1 MRTFRIWMAL
11 VVAILLVAAGATVLD
26 LHERER
32 RLTVMFSRTTSLY
45 EGAAVKVLGVKVGR
59 VTRIEV
65 DGTEVA
71 VTMTYDRDV
80 LLPKDV
86 HAMIVPP
93 SLVGD
98 RFVQLAPAYLDGPV
112 LPDDSRLGVER
123 SGVPLELDDT
133 FEGLDELAVGLGPDG
148 ANRDGALSDLLASSA
163 EALDGNG
170 ELYRE
175 TVTELAAALDTLA
188 TSSDDASATV
198 TNLDTTTKT
207 LAGSD
212 EEIRAVVTAL
222 ATIGVQLNGQRGDIK
237 AAVVQLRLAPRALAD
252 FVHGNRGNLD
262 RTIADLTAV
271 VDQVD
276 DHSAEVGEVLSLT
289 PAGLSNLIES
299 FVPINSKIEDVTK
312 LDPAARAGSLV
323 LRANLLDSLDVTL
336 ATVFDTICAEF
347 PADLKVQLAGICGA
361 LRSAGG
367 DIGKVLDMLV
377 HASPDGI
384 LQLSGART
392 TTLPGLLT
400 GGVE

>member
-1 MRTFRIWMAL
+1 
-11 VVAILLVAAGATVLD
+11 
-26 LHERER
+26 
-32 RLTVMFSRTTSLY
+32 
-45 EGAAVKVLGVKVGR
+45 
-59 VTRIEV
+59 
-65 DGTEVA
+65 
-71 VTMTYDRDV
+71 MTYDRDV
-80 LLPKDV
+80 RLPKDV

-98 RFVQLAPAYLDGPV
+98 RFVQLAPAYVGGPV
-112 LPDDSRLGVER
+112 LADDARLGVER

-133 FEGLDELAVGLGPDG
+133 YQGLDELAVGLGPEG
-148 ANRDGALSDLLASSA
+148 ANQEGALSALVASSA

-198 TNLDTTTKT
+198 TNLNTTTKT

-222 ATIGVQLNGQRGDIK
+222 AAIGVQLNGQRGDIK
-237 AAVVQLRLAPRALAD
+237 AAVEQLRQALETLAD

-271 VDQVD
+271 VDQLD
-276 DHSAEVGEVLSLT
+276 DHNAEIGEVISLT

-323 LRANLLDSLDVTL
+323 LRANLLDNLDVTL
-336 ATVFDTICAEF
+336 ATLFDTVCAEF
-347 PADLKVQLAGICGA
+347 PAELKVQLAGICGA
-361 LRSAGG
+361 LRAVGG
-367 DIGKVLDMLV
+367 DVGKLLDQLV

-384 LQLSGART
+384 LQLSGGST